1 MVFCF
6 FDHLVF
12 FLFGPLD
19 SVHWTRSFFVKT
31 ITHFFVVTAKVELGE
46 DPATALGTREESE
59 EGDINDQLE
68 DLFAAVMTTTDP
80 TDIGRPLNIVFRLL
94 PSPKVTK
101 FKCTYM
107 LILYSGSY
115 WYQYK
120 VFKVLGP

>member
-1 MVFCF
+1 MSVLFAKIWN
-6 FDHLVF
+6 VF
-12 FLFGPLD
+12 FCQNGNTQIIVF
-19 SVHWTRSFFVKT
+19 
-31 ITHFFVVTAKVELGE
+31 TAKVELGE

-101 FKCTYM
+101 FKNT
-107 LILYSGSY
+107 
-115 WYQYK
+115 
-120 VFKVLGP
+120 